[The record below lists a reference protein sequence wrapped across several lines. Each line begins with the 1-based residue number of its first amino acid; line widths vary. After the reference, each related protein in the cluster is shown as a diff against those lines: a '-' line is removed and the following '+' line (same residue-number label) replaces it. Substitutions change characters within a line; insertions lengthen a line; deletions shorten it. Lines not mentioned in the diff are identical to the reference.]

1 MRIVFYS
8 QHVLGV
14 GHLFRSL
21 EIAAAL
27 APHQVDLVTGGE
39 HVAVALPPHVHHL
52 PLPPLCM
59 DADFQQLQ
67 TARPTPTES
76 HASQTSHPFHPPETI
91 FTERRRRLLEHV
103 RATRPDQFLVELFP
117 FGRKRFGFEL
127 LPVLEAI
134 RHGEL
139 GRCRSVCSVR
149 DILVEKRDPAKY
161 EDRVVHQLNRL
172 FDLVLVH
179 ADPRLVRLEETFSRL
194 SDIEPAVEYTGYVV
208 APVDAVQGAQ
218 LRQSMGLGP
227 QDEMIVAS
235 IGGGAVGQELL
246 GAVLEASALLQLRR
260 PHQLWMFT
268 GPFMAEDAFA
278 ALEVRAAGLE
288 RTHVR
293 RFTDQFGIWL
303 AAANLSVSMAGY
315 NTTMNLLAANTFGLV
330 WPFAQNR
337 EQAMRAERLERF
349 GVLSVL
355 RPGDLVPERLA
366 ARMDASLGAER
377 AKGAQAP
384 SRIHSGIDLGG
395 APATRRILESFY
407 HREAGNG

>member
-39 HVAVALPPHVHHL
+39 HVAVSLPPHVHHVR
-52 PLPPLCM
+52 LPPLCM
-59 DADFQQLQ
+59 DADFQRLQ
-67 TARPTPTES
+67 TVRPIPTKS
-76 HASQTSHPFHPPETI
+76 HSSHPPETI
-91 FTERRRRLLEHV
+91 FTERRHRLMEHV
-103 RATRPDQFLVELFP
+103 RATRPDLFLVELFP

-127 LPVLEAI
+127 LPVLEAV
-134 RHGEL
+134 RDGEL

-161 EDRVVHQLNRL
+161 ESRVVHQLNTL

-179 ADPRLVRLEETFSRL
+179 ADPRLVRLEETFSRI

-208 APVDAVQGAQ
+208 APVDAEQGAR
-218 LRQSMGLGP
+218 LRQSLGIAP
-227 QDEMIVAS
+227 REEMIVAS
-235 IGGGAVGQELL
+235 IGGGAVGRELL
-246 GAVLEASALLQLRR
+246 EAVLEASALLQLRR
-260 PHQLWMFT
+260 PHQLWIFT
-268 GPFMAEDAFA
+268 GPFMAEDVFA
-278 ALEVRAAGLE
+278 ALAVRAAGLQ
-288 RTHVR
+288 RTHLR
-293 RFTDQFGIWL
+293 RFTDQFGVWL

-315 NTTMNLLAANTFGLV
+315 NTTMNLLAANTLGLV

-349 GVLSVL
+349 EMLSVL
-355 RPGDLVPERLA
+355 RSGDLVPERLT
-366 ARMDASLGAER
+366 ARMEASLDAER
-377 AKGAQAP
+377 AKWVQGAPRSHTA
-384 SRIHSGIDLGG
+384 IDLDG
-395 APATRRILESFY
+395 ASATRRILDAFC
-407 HREAGNG
+407 HGEAGNG